1 MINNAFIKLFYIVA
15 IIIVFTSCNS
25 GSNNPLAFIPPD
37 LSKAKD
43 ADVIEITKI
52 EKETTGYTNI
62 AVRDSFIVASG
73 SDLDYTQHVFSKSTG
88 EYLKSFAAVGRGP
101 GEFIMGCTYVHF
113 TTGNDSTYYIVHLPM
128 STVYT
133 YRTKELMNRRSL
145 PFKFT
150 RLSSSPNKMLGQLSS
165 RDIIP
170 MNDRIIVNP
179 ANKRRNNTLY
189 KLYDLDGI
197 LLDTFALY
205 PQIDEIKDKRLIQ
218 EKMFDNLKIA
228 VRPDCKRM
236 VSGTHCGA
244 YMGIYSLENDTISL
258 LKENRYHVPKLYIEL
273 GSRPGAYGVESYEDN
288 VTGFTDMTSSQE
300 RIYALYYGR
309 KFSWK
314 DKLYYILEYDWD
326 GNLLKL
332 FKLGAHVFDL
342 QYDTTDGKLYLLYGD
357 YKEGD
362 FRLGYMEV

>member
-1 MINNAFIKLFYIVA
+1 M
-15 IIIVFTSCNS
+15 
-25 GSNNPLAFIPPD
+25 
-37 LSKAKD
+37 
-43 ADVIEITKI
+43 
-52 EKETTGYTNI
+52 
-62 AVRDSFIVASG
+62 
-73 SDLDYTQHVFSKSTG
+73 
-88 EYLKSFAAVGRGP
+88 
-101 GEFIMGCTYVHF
+101 
-113 TTGNDSTYYIVHLPM
+113 
-128 STVYT
+128 
-133 YRTKELMNRRSL
+133 
-145 PFKFT
+145 
-150 RLSSSPNKMLGQLSS
+150 
-165 RDIIP
+165 
-170 MNDRIIVNP
+170 
-179 ANKRRNNTLY
+179 
-189 KLYDLDGI
+189 YDLDGI

-236 VSGTHCGA
+236 DSGTHCGA